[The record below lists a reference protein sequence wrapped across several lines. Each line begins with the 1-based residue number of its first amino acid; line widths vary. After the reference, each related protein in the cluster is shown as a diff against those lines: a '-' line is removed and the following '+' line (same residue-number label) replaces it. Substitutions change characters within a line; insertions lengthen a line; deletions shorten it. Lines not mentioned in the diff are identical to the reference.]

1 MVKGFNIFFRVIS
14 LDRLIPG
21 MILFCYGVCNNMKHF
36 PPWMHMV
43 VRYSLQP
50 TAQDTTY
57 LKSVWQT
64 INYTSCPHLY
74 NFHMHTIASDGK
86 LTPLELVQQA
96 IAIGL
101 NGFAITDH
109 HSVDGYREVAR
120 YLSELRSVD
129 STATHPHLWT
139 GVEITSQLSDVE
151 VHILGYGFDLEHPSL
166 ELYLQ
171 GDKPVGQDAF
181 AGTVIDNIHQAGG
194 LAVLAH
200 PERYHRSAKQLIPLA
215 AELGIDGVE
224 SYYCY
229 NNPKVWRSS
238 PGKTKTVLA
247 LAEKHGLFSTC
258 GTDTHGLNLLQR
270 L

>member
-1 MVKGFNIFFRVIS
+1 
-14 LDRLIPG
+14 
-21 MILFCYGVCNNMKHF
+21 
-36 PPWMHMV
+36 MV

-50 TAQDTTY
+50 TAQDTDY
-57 LKSVWQT
+57 LKSVWET
-64 INYTSCPHLY
+64 INYTSCPRLY
-74 NFHMHTIASDGK
+74 NFHMHTTASDGK

-109 HSVDGYREVAR
+109 HSVDSYREAAR
-120 YLSELRSVD
+120 HLSKLRLD
-129 STATHPHLWT
+129 STATPPHLWT
-139 GVEITSQLSDVE
+139 GVEITSQLSGVE
-151 VHILGYGFDLEHPSL
+151 VHILGYGFDPEHPSL

-181 AGTVIDNIHQAGG
+181 AETVIDSIHRAGG

-224 SYYCY
+224 TYYCY
-229 NNPKVWRSS
+229 NNPKVWRPSR
-238 PGKTKTVLA
+238 GKTETVLA
-247 LAEKHGLFSTC
+247 LAEKYGLVSTC

>member
-1 MVKGFNIFFRVIS
+1 MSKDLTFS
-14 LDRLIPG
+14 LWLFHSVHPIPR
-21 MILFCYGVCNNMKHF
+21 MILFCYGICNNMKHF
-36 PPWMHMV
+36 LPGMHMV
-43 VRYSLQP
+43 VKYSLQP

-57 LKSVWQT
+57 LKSVWET
-64 INYTSCPHLY
+64 INYASCPRQY
-74 NFHMHTIASDGK
+74 NFHMHTVASDGK
-86 LTPLELVQQA
+86 LTSLELVQQA

-109 HSVDGYREVAR
+109 HSVDSYHEAVK
-120 YLSELRSVD
+120 YLSRLKSPD
-129 STATHPHLWT
+129 STITPPHLWT
-139 GVEITSQLSDVE
+139 GVEITSQLSGVE
-151 VHILGYGFDLEHPSL
+151 VHILGYGFDPEHSAL

-171 GDKPVGQDAF
+171 GDKPVGEDAF
-181 AGTVIDNIHQAGG
+181 AGKVIDSIHQAGG

-247 LAEKHGLFSTC
+247 LAEKYGLFSTC
-258 GTDTHGLNLLQR
+258 GTDTHGLSLLQR
-270 L
+270 I

>member
-1 MVKGFNIFFRVIS
+1 
-14 LDRLIPG
+14 
-21 MILFCYGVCNNMKHF
+21 
-36 PPWMHMV
+36 MV
-43 VRYSLQP
+43 VKYSLQP
-50 TAQDTTY
+50 TAQDTSY
-57 LKSVWQT
+57 LKSVWET
-64 INYTSCPHLY
+64 INYASCPRLY
-74 NFHMHTIASDGK
+74 NFHMHTVASDGK

-109 HSVDGYREVAR
+109 HSVNSYKEAAT
-120 YLSELRSVD
+120 YLSGLKSLD
-129 STATHPHLWT
+129 STANLPYLWT
-139 GVEITSQLSDVE
+139 GVEITSQLSGVE
-151 VHILGYGFDLEHPSL
+151 VHILGYGFDPEHPSL

-181 AGTVIDNIHQAGG
+181 AETVINSIQQAGG

-224 SYYCY
+224 TYYCY
-229 NNPKVWRSS
+229 NNPQVWRPS
-238 PGKTKTVLA
+238 PRKTKTVLT
-247 LAEKHGLFSTC
+247 LAEKYGLFSTC

-270 L
+270 I

>member
-1 MVKGFNIFFRVIS
+1 
-14 LDRLIPG
+14 
-21 MILFCYGVCNNMKHF
+21 
-36 PPWMHMV
+36 MV

-50 TAQDTTY
+50 TAQDTTH
-57 LKSVWQT
+57 LKSVWET
-64 INYTSCPHLY
+64 INYASCPRLY

-109 HSVDGYREVAR
+109 HSVDSYKEAAK
-120 YLSELRSVD
+120 YLSELKFLD
-129 STATHPHLWT
+129 STANLLHLWT

-151 VHILGYGFDLEHPSL
+151 VHILGYGFDPEHSAL

-181 AGTVIDNIHQAGG
+181 AGTVIDSIHQAGG

-229 NNPKVWRSS
+229 NNPKIWQAS
-238 PGKTKTVLA
+238 PKQTRTVST
-247 LAEKHGLFSTC
+247 LAEKYGLFSTC

-270 L
+270 I